1 VPADDYTDPGVVTSF
16 GHLDAVIALER
27 SIAEQGLYPAV
38 DPLTS
43 TSRVLDPAIVGQE
56 HYNVALQVQRV
67 LQRYK
72 DLQDVIAILGI
83 EELSEEDKITVAR
96 ARKIQRFL
104 SQPMFVAEAY
114 TGRADAMCRV
124 KKPCAVLKK
133 FWKANMIPCRNRH
146 SSCRAPS
153 MMSSQRQRKWG
164 QRNNEYPGGHRDRG
178 TAGFLPGRGYCH
190 GAGSR
195 GEMGILPHHE
205 PIMTMIKPG
214 EILVRKGMEEY
225 SLAVSGGFLEVT
237 PDRITILADA
247 AERADEIDIA
257 RAEAA
262 KKRAEEKLTNRTAET
277 DSANAEASLR
287 RALARIKVAEKRR
300 SRRNII

>member
-1 VPADDYTDPGVVTSF
+1 MSVRVDIVTAERLVFSEDADIVMVPGV
-16 GHLDAVIALER
+16 E
-27 SIAEQGLYPAV
+27 
-38 DPLTS
+38 
-43 TSRVLDPAIVGQE
+43 
-56 HYNVALQVQRV
+56 
-67 LQRYK
+67 
-72 DLQDVIAILGI
+72 
-83 EELSEEDKITVAR
+83 
-96 ARKIQRFL
+96 
-104 SQPMFVAEAY
+104 
-114 TGRADAMCRV
+114 
-124 KKPCAVLKK
+124 
-133 FWKANMIPCRNRH
+133 
-146 SSCRAPS
+146 
-153 MMSSQRQRKWG
+153 
-164 QRNNEYPGGHRDRG
+164 
-178 TAGFLPGRGYCH
+178 
-190 GAGSR
+190 

-214 EILVRKGMEEY
+214 EILVRKGTEEY

-300 SRRNII
+300 SRRTMI

>member
-1 VPADDYTDPGVVTSF
+1 MSIRVDIVTAERLVFSQDADIVMVPGV
-16 GHLDAVIALER
+16 E
-27 SIAEQGLYPAV
+27 
-38 DPLTS
+38 
-43 TSRVLDPAIVGQE
+43 
-56 HYNVALQVQRV
+56 
-67 LQRYK
+67 
-72 DLQDVIAILGI
+72 
-83 EELSEEDKITVAR
+83 
-96 ARKIQRFL
+96 
-104 SQPMFVAEAY
+104 
-114 TGRADAMCRV
+114 
-124 KKPCAVLKK
+124 
-133 FWKANMIPCRNRH
+133 
-146 SSCRAPS
+146 
-153 MMSSQRQRKWG
+153 
-164 QRNNEYPGGHRDRG
+164 
-178 TAGFLPGRGYCH
+178 
-190 GAGSR
+190 

-214 EILVRKGMEEY
+214 EILVRKGTEEY

-300 SRRNII
+300 SRRTMI